1 MGQSMDEL
9 KVLAESQATIC
20 SVFANPRRV
29 LIVWTLTEQE
39 KSVTEIAATVGLS
52 LQNTSQHL
60 HLMKERGVLN
70 SRREAQTIYYRIAE
84 NELTQLCPLLIRAR
98 YTKANPESST

>member
-1 MGQSMDEL
+1 MDDEL
-9 KVLAESQATIC
+9 RALAENQAELC

-29 LIVWTLTEQE
+29 LIVWTLIEQE
-39 KSVTEIAATVGLS
+39 KSVSEIAATVGLS

-60 HLMKERGVLN
+60 HLMKERGVLD

-84 NELTQLCPLLIRAR
+84 NELASLCPLLIRTR
-98 YTKANPESST
+98 QPEANQESSI

>member
-1 MGQSMDEL
+1 MDGEL
-9 KVLAESQATIC
+9 RVLAENQAAIC

-29 LIVWTLTEQE
+29 LILWTLTEHE
-39 KSVTEIAATVGLS
+39 KSVTEIAETVGFS

-60 HLMKERGVLN
+60 HLMKEKGILD

-84 NELTQLCPLLIRAR
+84 NELANSCLLLWQAQ
-98 YTKANPESST
+98 KAKAKQGNSI